1 MSEQTTPTDE
11 ASVVA
16 DDATVVETVLTA
28 QDNTVAGEVKD
39 EAGAEDSSK
48 SEETIEETKEETKE
62 EVVAVDYDNLELP
75 EGYEMDATALDAAK
89 PIFEELGLDQKGVQA
104 LVGLMSKI
112 ETSRA
117 EATAT
122 SVSGQAE
129 TWVGEVKE
137 EWGGAY
143 DANVEIAKK
152 AVALGGEELQD
163 ALALT
168 GAGNHPAVIKF
179 FHRVGMTISED
190 TFANG
195 GVSGTTQERPL
206 YEKLYKPME

>member
-1 MSEQTTPTDE
+1 MTEQTTPTDSP
-11 ASVVA
+11 SVVV
-16 DDATVVETVLTA
+16 DDTTVVETVLTT
-28 QDNTVAGEVKD
+28 QDDTVVDKVETK
-39 EAGAEDSSK
+39 AGAEDSS
-48 SEETIEETKEETKE
+48 ETKETVEETKD
-62 EVVAVDYDNLELP
+62 EVVAVDYDNLEVP
-75 EGYEMDATALDAAK
+75 EGFQMDAAALDVAK

-122 SVSGQAE
+122 SVSSQAD

-137 EWGGAY
+137 EWGGKY

-179 FHRVGMTISED
+179 FHKVGMSISED
-190 TFANG
+190 TLVKGAVNG
-195 GVSGTTQERPL
+195 AAQERKL
-206 YEKLYKPME
+206 EDILYKSMD